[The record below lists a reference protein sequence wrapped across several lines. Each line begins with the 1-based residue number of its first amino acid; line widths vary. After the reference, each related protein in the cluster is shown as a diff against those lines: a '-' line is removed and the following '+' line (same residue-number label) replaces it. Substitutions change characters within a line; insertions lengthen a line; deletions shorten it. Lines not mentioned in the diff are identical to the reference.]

1 MDSLR
6 EQIKELERR
15 PPRKTDC
22 PHSPY
27 AKDGKHYDS
36 FVRNPICGD
45 CFADQILKFL
55 KQQVEGLTVIGD
67 EEIIKVV
74 TNSYK
79 PTFKG
84 FLRYLFLGER
94 RRVKGGYQELA
105 KAQLQDCKD
114 KLLGVME

>member
-45 CFADQILKFL
+45 CFADQILNLFKP
-55 KQQVEGLTVIGD
+55 KVEGVKVIGNKAKLGCSLISRYPHKEVSDVID
-67 EEIIKVV
+67 EACEH
-74 TNSYK
+74 
-79 PTFKG
+79 
-84 FLRYLFLGER
+84 
-94 RRVKGGYQELA
+94 
-105 KAQLQDCKD
+105 QLQDCKD